1 MKNSKIIPLKTD
13 QPNDQETVHKIAE
26 GLELLDKLKI
36 DIPNQNWFEH
46 MVLEQQKRAKEK
58 WQKELFLFS
67 LIALC
72 IISGIVYSL
81 YRIPIIFIL
90 LQFLGI
96 AVIFVY
102 FMHSLMK
109 RVKTHENE

>member
-1 MKNSKIIPLKTD
+1 MKKSKIIPLRTD
-13 QPNDQETVHKIAE
+13 QQNDQEAVDKIAE
-26 GLELLDKLKI
+26 GLDLLDKLKI
-36 DIPNQNWFEH
+36 DVPNQNWFEH

-58 WQKELFLFS
+58 WHKELFLFS

-96 AVIFVY
+96 AVLIVY
-102 FMHSLMK
+102 FMHSLFK
-109 RVKTHENE
+109 RVKSHENE

>member
-13 QPNDQETVHKIAE
+13 QPNDQETVHKITE
-26 GLELLDKLKI
+26 GLELLEQLKVE
-36 DIPNQNWFEH
+36 IPNQKWFEQ
-46 MVLEQQKRAKEK
+46 MVLEQQKRAREK
-58 WQKELFLFS
+58 WHKEILLFS

-72 IISGIVYSL
+72 MISGIVYSL

-96 AVIFVY
+96 AVIVVY
-102 FMHSLMK
+102 FMQSLIK